1 MMGRLLQ
8 RGEPASGLGVQRRI
22 PLTQPRIDP
31 DGAAESGRQ
40 HLLHA
45 ERVRGNVGQRPS
57 RSITGHAGHAVGAIL
72 DEQRPHLPRQRGQPP
87 GRVLIDRAK
96 RMLHHH
102 RMHLLVAPQR
112 HGLHLGD
119 VNAHRVG
126 AHIRIPRSQP
136 AHNNRIDRRAA
147 GEQLGEHR
155 AVATNRPHC
164 VERHLHA
171 VPCLEDREPVLRPRP
186 GAGRQRLT
194 KFRES
199 PCRRLFHDQP
209 RSIGRIRLI
218 SMYRPPAPGATARV
232 TASSHS
238 AHETASHRHTEYV
251 ECHKQ
256 S

>member
-1 MMGRLLQ
+1 
-8 RGEPASGLGVQRRI
+8 
-22 PLTQPRIDP
+22 
-31 DGAAESGRQ
+31 
-40 HLLHA
+40 
-45 ERVRGNVGQRPS
+45 
-57 RSITGHAGHAVGAIL
+57 
-72 DEQRPHLPRQRGQPP
+72 
-87 GRVLIDRAK
+87 
-96 RMLHHH
+96 MLHHH

-119 VNAHRVG
+119 INTHRVG

-155 AVATNRPHC
+155 AVATNRSHC

-209 RSIGRIRLI
+209 RSIGRIRLNFNV
-218 SMYRPPAPGATARV
+218 SSPRARGNGPRDRIFALCARNGLPSPHGV
-232 TASSHS
+232 CRMS
-238 AHETASHRHTEYV
+238 
-251 ECHKQ
+251 
-256 S
+256 